1 MYGDAL
7 IAFSNRAG
15 FDVTWENGAWV
26 GRDLYSGMEPY
37 MWQGDG
43 AFGTGV
49 VLYRSYTFDGLDIAD
64 ELNKIKYKKR

>member
-1 MYGDAL
+1 
-7 IAFSNRAG
+7 
-15 FDVTWENGAWV
+15 
-26 GRDLYSGMEPY
+26 

-49 VLYRSYTFDGLDIAD
+49 VLYRSYTIDGLDIAD